1 MTGSLVAAL
10 AGTAFVILGFEF
22 SIVGLIPII
31 SGLNATER
39 GTLMS
44 LNMSATSVGRM
55 VAAPLAVVLY
65 QPGDITRNGLI
76 SAIVCLVLLVL
87 LTQLRERGH

>member
-1 MTGSLVAAL
+1 
-10 AGTAFVILGFEF
+10 
-22 SIVGLIPII
+22 
-31 SGLNATER
+31 
-39 GTLMS
+39 
-44 LNMSATSVGRM
+44 MSATSVGRV
-55 VAAPLAVVLY
+55 VAAPLAVALY